1 MFKPK
6 PSTLFG
12 FLWGIALL
20 VVTELHAQNEKST
33 ALNTPLFEKI
43 NVDPGYGSAY
53 ADYRI
58 NTIEFGAFSL
68 RDAYVSPLRLDG
80 IGIKASSSLLHYTP
94 IALKELNG
102 SFFAGTA
109 FDNSEDFNLSVLNFA
124 VNYSWQFPIWQRKAW
139 RGYVGPWLQGYGNF
153 RLALQNVNNV
163 IGYDAGGELGPK
175 GRLEYQFKAG
185 RKEYM
190 LSQELSVP
198 LVGTFVRPLYTF
210 TGPIVGET
218 DQEVS
223 VVQIGT
229 LNRRFGWVYK
239 ASLDFYRNRKKKKQ
253 VVAKIP
259 YRISYSFQYDQY
271 SKPNPAQSA
280 IQTIT
285 ISKIIKH

>member
-6 PSTLFG
+6 PSSLFG
-12 FLWGIALL
+12 LLWGIALL
-20 VVTELHAQNEKST
+20 VVTELHAQYEKS
-33 ALNTPLFEKI
+33 AAFKTPLFEKI
-43 NVDPGYGSAY
+43 IVDPVYGSAY

-58 NTIEFGAFSL
+58 NTIELASFAL

-80 IGIKASSSLLHYTP
+80 VGVKASFCQLLYTP
-94 IALKELNG
+94 IALKELNS
-102 SFFAGTA
+102 SFLAGTA
-109 FDNSEDFNLSVLNFA
+109 FDRAQDFNLSVLNFA
-124 VNYSWQFPIWQRKAW
+124 VNYSWQFPVWQQKSW

-163 IGYDAGGELGPK
+163 IGYDAGLELGTK
-175 GRLEYQFKAG
+175 GRLEYKFKPG

-223 VVQIGT
+223 VMQIGT

>member
-6 PSTLFG
+6 PSSLFG

-20 VVTELHAQNEKST
+20 AVTELPAQNENS
-33 ALNTPLFEKI
+33 AAFNTPLFEKI
-43 NVDPGYGSAY
+43 NVDPVYGSAY
-53 ADYRI
+53 ANYRI
-58 NTIEFGAFSL
+58 NTIELASFAL

-80 IGIKASSSLLHYTP
+80 VGVKASFCQLLYTP
-94 IALKELNG
+94 IALKELNS
-102 SFFAGTA
+102 SFLAGTA
-109 FDNSEDFNLSVLNFA
+109 FDGAQDFNLSVLNFA
-124 VNYSWQFPIWQRKAW
+124 VNYSWQFPVWQQKSW

-163 IGYDAGGELGPK
+163 IGYDAGFELGPK
-175 GRLEYQFKAG
+175 GRLEYKFKPG
-185 RKEYM
+185 RKEYT
-190 LSQELSVP
+190 LTQELSVP
-198 LVGTFVRPLYTF
+198 VLGTFVRPLYTF

-223 VVQIGT
+223 VLQTGT

-271 SKPNPAQSA
+271 SKPNPAQFA

>member
-6 PSTLFG
+6 PSSLFG

-20 VVTELHAQNEKST
+20 AVTELPAQNEKS
-33 ALNTPLFEKI
+33 AVFNTPLFEKI
-43 NVDPGYGSAY
+43 NVDPVYGSAF

-58 NTIEFGAFSL
+58 NTIELASFAL

-80 IGIKASSSLLHYTP
+80 VGVKASFCQLLYTP

-102 SFFAGTA
+102 SFLAGTA
-109 FDNSEDFNLSVLNFA
+109 FDRAQDFNLSVLNFA
-124 VNYSWQFPIWQRKAW
+124 VNYSWQFPVWQQKSW

-163 IGYDAGGELGPK
+163 IGYDAGSELGTK
-175 GRLEYQFKAG
+175 GRLEYKFKAG

-223 VVQIGT
+223 VMQIGT

>member
-6 PSTLFG
+6 PSSLFG

-20 VVTELHAQNEKST
+20 VVTELPAQNEKST

-43 NVDPGYGSAY
+43 NVDPGYGGAY

-124 VNYSWQFPIWQRKAW
+124 VGYSWQFPIWQRKAW
-139 RGYVGPWLQGYGNF
+139 RG
-153 RLALQNVNNV
+153 
-163 IGYDAGGELGPK
+163 
-175 GRLEYQFKAG
+175 
-185 RKEYM
+185 
-190 LSQELSVP
+190 
-198 LVGTFVRPLYTF
+198 
-210 TGPIVGET
+210 
-218 DQEVS
+218 
-223 VVQIGT
+223 
-229 LNRRFGWVYK
+229 
-239 ASLDFYRNRKKKKQ
+239 
-253 VVAKIP
+253 
-259 YRISYSFQYDQY
+259 
-271 SKPNPAQSA
+271 
-280 IQTIT
+280 
-285 ISKIIKH
+285 

>member
-6 PSTLFG
+6 PSSLFG

-20 VVTELHAQNEKST
+20 AVTELPAQNEKS
-33 ALNTPLFEKI
+33 AAFNTPLFEKI
-43 NVDPGYGSAY
+43 NVDPVYGSTY
-53 ADYRI
+53 ANYRI
-58 NTIEFGAFSL
+58 NTIAFGTFSL

-80 IGIKASSSLLHYTP
+80 MGIKVGSNLLHYTP
-94 IALKELNG
+94 IALKEWNSSL
-102 SFFAGTA
+102 FAGTA
-109 FDNSEDFNLSVLNFA
+109 FDYSEDFNLSVFNFA
-124 VNYSWQFPIWQRKAW
+124 VNYSWQFPVWQQKSW

-163 IGYDAGGELGPK
+163 IGYDAGFELGPK
-175 GRLEYQFKAG
+175 GRLEYKFKPG

-190 LSQELSVP
+190 LTQELSVP
-198 LVGTFVRPLYTF
+198 VLGTFMRPLYTF

-223 VVQIGT
+223 VVQTGT

-253 VVAKIP
+253 VVEKIP

-271 SKPNPAQSA
+271 SQPNPAQSA

>member
-1 MFKPK
+1 MLKPK

-12 FLWGIALL
+12 FLWGISLL
-20 VVTELHAQNEKST
+20 VVTELPAQNEKS
-33 ALNTPLFEKI
+33 AAFNTPLFEKI
-43 NVDPGYGSAY
+43 NVDPVYGSAY

-58 NTIEFGAFSL
+58 NTIELASFAL

-80 IGIKASSSLLHYTP
+80 VGVKASFCQLLYTP
-94 IALKELNG
+94 IALKELNS
-102 SFFAGTA
+102 SFLAGTA
-109 FDNSEDFNLSVLNFA
+109 FDRAQDFNLSVLNFA
-124 VNYSWQFPIWQRKAW
+124 VNYSWQFPVWQQKSW

-163 IGYDAGGELGPK
+163 IGYDAGLELGPK
-175 GRLEYQFKAG
+175 GRLEYKFKPG
-185 RKEYM
+185 RKEY
-190 LSQELSVP
+190 LLTQELSVP

-223 VVQIGT
+223 VMQIGT

>member
-1 MFKPK
+1 MFKPE
-6 PSTLFG
+6 PFTLFG
-12 FLWGIALL
+12 FFWGIVLL
-20 VVTELHAQNEKST
+20 VVTELPAQNEKST
-33 ALNTPLFEKI
+33 AFQTPLFEKI
-43 NVDPGYGSAY
+43 NVDPVYGNAY
-53 ADYRI
+53 ADYHI
-58 NTIEFGAFSL
+58 NTIELVSFAL

-80 IGIKASSSLLHYTP
+80 VGAKASFCQLLYTP
-94 IALKELNG
+94 IALKELNS
-102 SFFAGTA
+102 SFLAGTA
-109 FDNSEDFNLSVLNFA
+109 FDRAQDFNLSVLNFA
-124 VNYSWQFPIWQRKAW
+124 VNYSWQFPVWQRKAW

-163 IGYDAGGELGPK
+163 IGYDAGGELGTK

-223 VVQIGT
+223 VMQIGT

-253 VVAKIP
+253 VVAKTP